1 MGPNKVLIFE
11 SQIWCQKSL
20 QIIFIESLDVIK
32 IWQILSAWH
41 HVYSQNTMIKK
52 NHRQKNS
59 RTENA
64 NFEIEMEECTRTTK
78 LDGPHFEG
86 TCQIW
91 IIESRPNSWD
101 PNYNPGVDFL
111 DHNFLSSKNLG

>member
-41 HVYSQNTMIKK
+41 HVYSQNTMIKM

-64 NFEIEMEECTRTTK
+64 NFEIEMEECTNQRS
-78 LDGPHFEG
+78 FN
-86 TCQIW
+86 C
-91 IIESRPNSWD
+91 SRS
-101 PNYNPGVDFL
+101 YYI
-111 DHNFLSSKNLG
+111 